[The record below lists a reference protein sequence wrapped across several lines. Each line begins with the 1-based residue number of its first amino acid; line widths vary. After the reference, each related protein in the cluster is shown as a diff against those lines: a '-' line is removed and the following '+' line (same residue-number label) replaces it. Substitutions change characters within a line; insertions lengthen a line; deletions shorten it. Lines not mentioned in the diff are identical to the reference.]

1 LGFGKLDLLEAFLQL
16 VGMEQSLVQ
25 QRLQARAQHFALR
38 EVHPALQSLQH
49 SFHGPVLP
57 MVEGH
62 AVDLH
67 LAADFGGFAAFGPDR
82 QHRLRFLRRRVAG
95 GGLAFG
101 FLLRRA

>member
-1 LGFGKLDLLEAFLQL
+1 VGFGKLDLLEAFLQL
-16 VGMEQSLVQ
+16 VGMKQSLVQ
-25 QRLQARAQHFALR
+25 ERLQARVQHFPFGQ
-38 EVHPALQSLQH
+38 VHPALQRLQH

-67 LAADFGGFAAFGPDR
+67 LAANLRGFAAFGPDR

-101 FLLRRA
+101 FLLRWA